1 MLLETDLSSN
11 SGNTLIFEGIFR
23 LKRKIISI
31 ASNILHVKSSTK
43 IWSFR
48 NIFFLKSSLIHFANV
63 ATGVLLLIG
72 CVKFFSWDLYGEF
85 AIILSA
91 SLISTQICVLGNPNL
106 MLADL
111 SESSLGN
118 YHQIIIGYIKK
129 VFKVQFFLT
138 LLIIVL
144 IVIDSFSTNLQFFK
158 ISTLGFLAVLGS
170 VIFGPYNKLL
180 FTVLTLPKYFTKF
193 VFLSFARN
201 LVMLTILL
209 LAITFNSSKII
220 LFTLAFAEIVLMIV
234 TIFLLR
240 SFRKSSL
247 AQINLNSMET
257 EKSNG
262 QKSVF
267 LINIYYELLCKFD
280 VFVFPYFMTPKL
292 FGMYAVISSIN
303 ESVQTYLSSVRI
315 QITPHYSRKSLRTF
329 AEDKINLYFVRFIL
343 SILVLLGLVFLLFT
357 YRISGETL
365 PNWQVIYFC
374 IILSSLVLFRSLIY
388 GYVFIQKRQYLW
400 LARTAALHLI
410 VLYSATALSFHFL
423 GMLVAI
429 SVVIAVNIFF
439 GRIIWRK
446 LSQLVN

>member
-1 MLLETDLSSN
+1 
-11 SGNTLIFEGIFR
+11 
-23 LKRKIISI
+23 
-31 ASNILHVKSSTK
+31 
-43 IWSFR
+43 
-48 NIFFLKSSLIHFANV
+48 
-63 ATGVLLLIG
+63 
-72 CVKFFSWDLYGEF
+72 
-85 AIILSA
+85 
-91 SLISTQICVLGNPNL
+91 
-106 MLADL
+106 
-111 SESSLGN
+111 
-118 YHQIIIGYIKK
+118 
-129 VFKVQFFLT
+129 
-138 LLIIVL
+138 
-144 IVIDSFSTNLQFFK
+144 
-158 ISTLGFLAVLGS
+158 
-170 VIFGPYNKLL
+170 
-180 FTVLTLPKYFTKF
+180 
-193 VFLSFARN
+193 
-201 LVMLTILL
+201 MLTILL

-234 TIFLLR
+234 TVFLLR

-247 AQINLNSMET
+247 AQLNLNSIET
-257 EKSNG
+257 EKPNG

-267 LINIYYELLCKFD
+267 LITIYYELLCKFD

-315 QITPHYSRKSLRTF
+315 QITPHYSTKSLRTF
-329 AEDKINLYFVRFIL
+329 AEDKTNLYFVRFIL

-400 LARTAALHLI
+400 LARTAVLHLI
-410 VLYSATALSFHFL
+410 VLYSATVLSFHFF
-423 GMLVAI
+423 GILVAI